1 MPFPRPCPTEASE
14 NITLVVLGI
23 CDRCAVERRRRGRK
37 AKIAEVPDGKETTAE
52 GGGKGEVVHGQRQ
65 PEVGGAT
72 NTDADMKWV
81 QRPCPGEWKQG
92 NRTQLVNETK
102 SVGERKDDEK
112 TVKAAK
118 GPVIVTTPEVVG
130 AWWVQGTS
138 MKCEG
143 WTTDKNGKRQ
153 ATSVTIWSGLTASAS
168 N

>member
-14 NITLVVLGI
+14 NITLVVLGM
-23 CDRCAVERRRRGRK
+23 CGRCAVEGKRRGKK
-37 AKIAEVPDGKETTAE
+37 AKIAELPGGKETTAE
-52 GGGKGEVVHGQRQ
+52 EGGKGEVVHGQRQ
-65 PEVGGAT
+65 PEVGGVT

-81 QRPCPGEWKQG
+81 QRPCPGEWKQ
-92 NRTQLVNETK
+92 VNETM
-102 SVGERKDDEK
+102 SVRERNDDEK

-130 AWWVQGTS
+130 AWWVQGTF

-153 ATSVTIWSGLTASAS
+153 ASSVTIRSGLTAWAS